1 MKLMTHSGMKGRSF
15 SGIMIE
21 KQLHM
26 FDKICVLIIDMEEI
40 YCEKEPDPSPGN
52 DFKLYSK
59 NH

>member
-1 MKLMTHSGMKGRSF
+1 MKGRSF

-40 YCEKEPDPSPGN
+40 YCEKGPDPSPGN